1 MGKGTLDDRHP
12 LSVGAARS
20 TALKDADCIIL
31 LGARLNWMLHFGKSP
46 RFDANVKII
55 QVELFFSFVKSS
67 YYIIL
72 FYI

>member
-46 RFDANVKII
+46 RFDPNVKII
-55 QVELFFSFVKSS
+55 QVKFLFCFLNFSLNN
-67 YYIIL
+67 L